1 MLNKDAF
8 RGSKMEEVD
17 AITLMIAHRHTILDV
32 YENSGR
38 NVATTHALLREKL
51 PALQISLS
59 QFKPYIR
66 AMALTAQS
74 MTNEF
79 RSLEEQNQKLEQQI
93 SSLMAELEAL
103 RSIQERY
110 EAEISDLKMDF
121 SERPGPDRKKDHA
134 KNIDGWNVVLS
145 GGYYRLFRKIN
156 GRMEAIYIGKNLEM
170 EKAKAKIREKEKAL
184 GLDM

>member
-1 MLNKDAF
+1 
-8 RGSKMEEVD
+8 MEKVD

-38 NVATTHALLREKL
+38 NAAKTHEILREKL
-51 PALQISLS
+51 PDLQIPLS

-66 AMALTAQS
+66 AMALTVQS

-79 RSLEEQNQKLEQQI
+79 HSLEQQNQGLKQQI
-93 SSLMAELEAL
+93 SSLMEELEAL
-103 RSIQERY
+103 RAIKESSG
-110 EAEISDLKMDF
+110 AEIPDLKKGLAG
-121 SERPGPDRKKDHA
+121 EPAPNQKKDHA

-156 GRMEAIYIGKNLEM
+156 GRMEAIYIGKKLEVEM
-170 EKAKAKIREKEKAL
+170 AKAKIREKEKAL